1 MSDRKNDVAVIGL
14 GVMGGNLARNFASRG
29 LKVGGY
35 SLHFDHS
42 KKLAESHP
50 EANLDVVA
58 TLKELVERLERPRR
72 IVVLVNAGKPVDDV
86 IGQLDPLLETGD
98 IVIDAGNSL
107 YTDSDRRA
115 AGAKGRP
122 WRFVGMGVSGGAEGA
137 LNGPSLMP
145 GGDVDAWQRL
155 KPVLEPIAARSS
167 SGLCVTHCGLG
178 SAGHFVKMVHNGIE
192 YGDMQLIAE
201 TALLL
206 REGLGLDGGA
216 VAETFSSWNR
226 GDLSSFLI
234 EITADIFR
242 VKDSKSSGALL
253 IDSILDKAGQK
264 GTGKWTVVAAAE
276 LGIAIPTITAAV
288 DARIL
293 SSQKDTRVRAEAA
306 HRPARERL
314 LGVSL
319 DDLAHALYASKVAS
333 YTQGFQL
340 LRAASTTFGYGTKMS
355 EIARIWTAGCI
366 IRAAFLERIQT
377 AFAAASEPELLA
389 LAPEFV
395 SDLAKRLPAWRRV
408 VSAAAKAGL
417 AIPGLATSL
426 AWYDS
431 LTTARGS
438 ANLIQAQRDF
448 FGSHTYE
455 RIDAPGLAVHT
466 EWKTSVT
473 H

>member
-35 SLHFDHS
+35 SRTFETS
-42 KKLAESHP
+42 KRLADDHP
-50 EANLDVVA
+50 EAKLDVVP
-58 TLKELVERLERPRR
+58 TLKELVARLERPRR

-86 IGQLDPLLETGD
+86 IDQLDPLLEEGD

-115 AGAKGRP
+115 AKAKGKP
-122 WRFVGMGVSGGAEGA
+122 WRFVGMGVSGGSEGA
-137 LNGPSLMP
+137 LKGPSLMP
-145 GGDVDAWQRL
+145 GGDVDAWERL

-167 SGLCVTHCGLG
+167 AGLCVTHCGLG

-216 VAETFSSWNR
+216 VADTFSRWNA

-234 EITADIFR
+234 EITANIYR
-242 VKDSKSSGALL
+242 VKDAKAQGLL
-253 IDSILDKAGQK
+253 VDAILDKAGQK
-264 GTGKWTVVAAAE
+264 GTGKWTVMAAAE
-276 LGIAIPTITAAV
+276 LGIAIPTITTAV

-293 SSQKDTRVRAEAA
+293 SSQKDVRVKAEAA
-306 HRPARERL
+306 HRPSRSRL
-314 LGVSL
+314 TGVSV

-340 LRAASTTFGYGTKMS
+340 LRAASTTFGYGTKLS

-366 IRAAFLERIQT
+366 IRAAFLERIQA
-377 AFAAASEPELLA
+377 AFAATPEPELLA

-395 SDLAKRLPAWRRV
+395 SDLSKRLPAWRRV
-408 VSAAAKAGL
+408 VSAASSAGL

-438 ANLIQAQRDF
+438 ANLIQAQRDY

-455 RIDAPGLAVHT
+455 RVDAPGTFVHT
-466 EWKTSVT
+466 DWA
-473 H
+473 

>member
-1 MSDRKNDVAVIGL
+1 MTDRVNDVAVIGL

-29 LKVGGY
+29 LNVGGY
-35 SLHFDHS
+35 TLHFEHAQ
-42 KKLAESHP
+42 KLAAEFP
-50 EANLDVVA
+50 DARLDVVP
-58 TLKELVERLERPRR
+58 TLKELVARLERPRR
-72 IVVLVNAGKPVDDV
+72 IVVLVNAGKPVDAV
-86 IGQLDPLLETGD
+86 IDELDPLLEEGD

-115 AGAKGRP
+115 ARSKGKP
-122 WRFVGMGVSGGAEGA
+122 WRFVGMGVSGGSDGA
-137 LNGPSLMP
+137 LKGPSLMP
-145 GGDVDAWQRL
+145 GGDVDAWERL

-216 VAETFSSWNR
+216 VADTFSRWNQ

-242 VKDSKSSGALL
+242 VKDPKSSSGALL
-253 IDSILDKAGQK
+253 VDAILDKAGQK

-293 SSQKDTRVRAEAA
+293 SSQKDTRVKAEAA
-306 HRPARERL
+306 HRPARARL
-314 LGVSL
+314 TGVSV
-319 DDLAHALYASKVAS
+319 DDLAHALYASKIAS

-340 LRAASTTFGYGTKMS
+340 LRAASTSFGYGTKLS

-366 IRAAFLERIQT
+366 IRAAFLERIQS
-377 AFAAASEPELLA
+377 AFAASPEPELLA

-395 SDLAKRLPAWRRV
+395 SDLAKRLTSWRRV
-408 VSAAAKAGL
+408 VSAASQAGV

-455 RIDAPGLAVHT
+455 RVDAPGVAVHT
-466 EWKTSVT
+466 EWSP
-473 H
+473 

>member
-35 SLHFDHS
+35 SRTFETS
-42 KKLAESHP
+42 KRLADDHP
-50 EANLDVVA
+50 EAKLDVVP
-58 TLKELVERLERPRR
+58 TLKELVARLERPRR

-86 IGQLDPLLETGD
+86 IDQLDPLLEEGD

-115 AGAKGRP
+115 AKAKGKP
-122 WRFVGMGVSGGAEGA
+122 WRFVGMGVSGGSEGA
-137 LNGPSLMP
+137 LKGPSLMP
-145 GGDVDAWQRL
+145 GGDVDAWERL

-167 SGLCVTHCGLG
+167 AGLCVTHCGLG
-178 SAGHFVKMVHNGIE
+178 SAGPFVKMVHNGIE

-216 VAETFSSWNR
+216 VADTFSRWNA

-234 EITADIFR
+234 EITANIYR
-242 VKDSKSSGALL
+242 VKDAKAQGLL
-253 IDSILDKAGQK
+253 VDAILDKAGQK
-264 GTGKWTVVAAAE
+264 GTGKWTVMAAAE
-276 LGIAIPTITAAV
+276 LGIAIPTITTAV

-293 SSQKDTRVRAEAA
+293 SSQKDVRVKAEAA
-306 HRPARERL
+306 HRPSRSRL
-314 LGVSL
+314 TGVSV

-340 LRAASTTFGYGTKMS
+340 LRAASTTFGYGTKLS

-366 IRAAFLERIQT
+366 IRAAFLERIQA
-377 AFAAASEPELLA
+377 AFAATPEPELLA

-395 SDLAKRLPAWRRV
+395 SDLSKRLPAWRRV
-408 VSAAAKAGL
+408 VSAASSAGL

-438 ANLIQAQRDF
+438 ANLIQAQRDY

-455 RIDAPGLAVHT
+455 RVDAPGTFVHT
-466 EWKTSVT
+466 DWA
-473 H
+473 

>member
-1 MSDRKNDVAVIGL
+1 MTDRKNDVAVIGM
-14 GVMGGNLARNFASRG
+14 GVMGANLARNFASRG
-29 LKVGGY
+29 LAVGAY
-35 SLHFDHS
+35 NRTYETAQ
-42 KKLAESHP
+42 KLAEAHP
-50 EANLDVVA
+50 EAKLDVVQ
-58 TLKELVERLERPRR
+58 TLKELVARLERPRR
-72 IVVLVNAGKPVDDV
+72 IVVLVNAGTPVDAV
-86 IGQLDPLLETGD
+86 INELDPLLEAGD

-115 AGAKGRP
+115 ANAKGKA
-122 WRFVGMGVSGGAEGA
+122 WRFVGMGVSGGSEGA
-137 LNGPSLMP
+137 LKGPSLMP
-145 GGDVDAWQRL
+145 GGDVDAWERL

-167 SGLCVTHCGLG
+167 SGLCVAHCGLG

-206 REGLGLDGGA
+206 RGGLGLDGAA
-216 VAETFSSWNR
+216 VADTFSKWNQ

-234 EITADIFR
+234 EITADIFK
-242 VKDSKSSGALL
+242 VKDLKLPDALL
-253 IDSILDKAGQK
+253 VDAILDKAGQK

-293 SSQKDTRVRAEAA
+293 SSQKDTRVKAEAA
-306 HRPARERL
+306 HRPTRARL
-314 LGVSL
+314 TGVSV
-319 DDLAHALYASKVAS
+319 DDLAHALYASKIAS

-340 LRAASTTFGYGTKMS
+340 LRAASTTFKYGTKLS

-366 IRAAFLERIQT
+366 IRASFLERIQS
-377 AFAAASEPELLA
+377 AFAASPEPELLA

-395 SDLAKRLPAWRRV
+395 SDLAKRLPSWRRV
-408 VSAAAKAGL
+408 VSAASLAGV

-426 AWYDS
+426 AWYDT

-455 RIDAPGLAVHT
+455 RVDAPGVAVHT
-466 EWKTSVT
+466 EWSA
-473 H
+473 